1 MAAEKRKECGMKG
14 HEFVM
19 SEDSMV
25 SGKAMSQNFI
35 DQMDAGFDNW
45 KPRKRYSLYK
55 AQELKWKN

>member
-1 MAAEKRKECGMKG
+1 MSVEKRKECGMKG

-19 SEDSMV
+19 SDDSMM

-35 DQMDAGFDNW
+35 DQMENAFEKW

-55 AQELKWKN
+55 A